1 MKNRITIG
9 VSSIVLIFLILCLS
23 VFSLLSLS
31 DAKTARTYATKYADS
46 VQLYYQVDAIGQTF
60 IRDYRNMLNE
70 SKDIPANLSLLAS
83 SLPVGSWNS
92 YDEVD
97 TIVCEIPT
105 ESGQTLHIEM
115 DSAGET
121 ISSYYIYNSSD
132 YVIDTQIPV
141 WTGN

>member
-31 DAKTARTYATKYADS
+31 DAKAAMTYAKKYADS
-46 VQLYYQVDAIGQTF
+46 VQIYYDVDALGQTF
-60 IRDYRNMLNE
+60 IRDYRNMYAE
-70 SKDIPANLSLLAS
+70 SPDISAILTDLAGT
-83 SLPVGSWNS
+83 LPVGSWNS
-92 YDEVD
+92 YNEIDRI
-97 TIVCEIPT
+97 TCEIPA
-105 ESGQTLHIEM
+105 ESGQTLHLEM
-115 DSAGET
+115 DAAGE
-121 ISSYYIYNSSD
+121 IIYSYYIYNSNE